1 MSETQYDDDLITD
14 LEDESA
20 SDEQQSDTIDKPA
33 ESSSEATP
41 DAPKKIPRA
50 EKRINQ
56 LLHEKKLVLTEREK
70 LQHEL
75 AQRDAEMAVL
85 RKQLAETTKSKA
97 ENDMVFLQNELKT
110 ALDSGKNDEAVK
122 IMSKMTELASA
133 KSSIPASYDDQPE
146 NNNQSQNNSDSGYTI
161 TESAK
166 NFISKNESWLNVDT
180 ERTAIAQKII
190 NSVWTDN
197 NLTDAEKWAKVDKVM
212 PVYERLLDANVDDTD
227 QSKFWKLI
235 DKNLSQSSKKVAP
248 SPEGIGAKTESSN
261 IKDGLT
267 AGDLAEMESYGLKR
281 DNPAHRAQ
289 WLKSK
294 RSNA

>member
-1 MSETQYDDDLITD
+1 MSEKQYDDDLITD
-14 LEDESA
+14 LEDEPA
-20 SDEQQSDTIDKPA
+20 SDEQQS
-33 ESSSEATP
+33 ESIEPSPEATP
-41 DAPKKIPRA
+41 DAPKKITRA
-50 EKRINQ
+50 EKRIHQ

-70 LQHEL
+70 LQIEL
-75 AQRDAEMAVL
+75 TRRDAEMAAL
-85 RKQLAETTKSKA
+85 RKQLAETTMSKV
-97 ENDMVFLQNELKT
+97 ENDMVFLQNELKA
-110 ALDSGKNDEAVK
+110 ALDSGKNDDAVK

-133 KSSIPASYDDQPE
+133 KSHMPSSYDEPSE
-146 NNNQSQNNSDSGYTI
+146 NANQTQNNSDGGYAI

-190 NSVWTDN
+190 NSVWTDDK
-197 NLTDAEKWAKVDKVM
+197 LTDAEKWAKVDRVM
-212 PVYERLLDANVDDTD
+212 PIYERLLDANVDDTD

-248 SPEGIGAKTESSN
+248 SPDGIGAKTESSN

-267 AGDLAEMESYGLKR
+267 ASDLAEMESYGLKR